1 MDVITAPAEL
11 AAWLM
16 SEPRGRIVGIVGP
29 PGSGKSTVAE
39 AVSAHLTIPHCVVP
53 MDGFHYPQDTLRSLG
68 RRDRMGAPDTFDTA
82 SLAKLLTLTRARQQ
96 PVAFP
101 AFDRTIEEPVPEAIT
116 VNPDHELVIVEGNYL
131 LLDTP
136 EWAPVI
142 QLLDRAVYV
151 DIPTDIRISRLIARH
166 IAFGKSPQA
175 ATEWVSRSDEA
186 NAAVIEPTRAGA
198 DGVYQPDGPSS
209 PSPQPDT
216 D

>member
-1 MDVITAPAEL
+1 MDVITTPAEL

-39 AVSAHLTIPHCVVP
+39 AVSAHLTIPHCVVA

-101 AFDRTIEEPVPEAIT
+101 AFDRTIEEPVPNAIT
-116 VNPDHELVIVEGNYL
+116 VTPDHELVIVEGNYL

-136 EWAPVI
+136 EWGPVK

-151 DIPTDIRISRLIARH
+151 DIPTDIRIKRLIARH

-175 ATEWVSRSDEA
+175 ATEWVARSDEA
-186 NAAVIEPTRAGA
+186 NTAVIEPTRVGA
-198 DGVYQPDGPSS
+198 DGVYQPV
-209 PSPQPDT
+209 
-216 D
+216 

>member
-1 MDVITAPAEL
+1 MDVITTPAEL

-29 PGSGKSTVAE
+29 PGSGKSTVAK
-39 AVSAHLTIPHCVVP
+39 AVSAHLTIPHRVVP

-101 AFDRTIEEPVPEAIT
+101 AFDRTIEEPVPDAIT
-116 VNPDHELVIVEGNYL
+116 VTPDHELVIVEGNYL

-136 EWAPVI
+136 EWTPVK

-151 DIPTDIRISRLIARH
+151 DIPTDIRIKRLIARH

-175 ATEWVSRSDEA
+175 ATEWVARSDEA
-186 NAAVIEPTRAGA
+186 NTAVIEPTRVGA
-198 DGVYQPDGPSS
+198 DGVYQPV
-209 PSPQPDT
+209 
-216 D
+216 

>member
-1 MDVITAPAEL
+1 MHVLTTPAEL

-53 MDGFHYPQDTLRSLG
+53 MDGFHYPQDTLRTLG

-82 SLAKLLTLTRARQQ
+82 SLTKLLTLIRARHQ
-96 PVAFP
+96 PVACP
-101 AFDRTIEEPVPEAIT
+101 AFDRTIEEPVPDTIT
-116 VNPDHELVIVEGNYL
+116 VNPYHELVIVEGNYL

-136 EWAPVI
+136 EWAPVK

-151 DIPTDIRISRLIARH
+151 NIPTDIRINRLITRH

-175 ATEWVSRSDEA
+175 ASEWVSRSDEA
-186 NAAVIEPTRAGA
+186 NTAVIEPTRAEA
-198 DGVYQPDGPSS
+198 DCVYQPDGPPS
-209 PSPQPDT
+209 PSSLPDT
-216 D
+216 S